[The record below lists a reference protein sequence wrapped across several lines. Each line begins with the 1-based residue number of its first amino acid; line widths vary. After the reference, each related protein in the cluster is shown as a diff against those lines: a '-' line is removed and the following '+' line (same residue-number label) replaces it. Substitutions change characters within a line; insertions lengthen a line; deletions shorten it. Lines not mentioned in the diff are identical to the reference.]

1 MRPEEKFEDPKL
13 IIEFISLVENLVAF
27 AETHY
32 ISIKEFSRVMHQQL
46 NEKQTIVIETTK
58 INE

>member
-1 MRPEEKFEDPKL
+1 MKSEEKFEDPKL

-32 ISIKEFSRVMHQQL
+32 VAIKEFSRVMHQ
-46 NEKQTIVIETTK
+46 
-58 INE
+58 

>member
-13 IIEFISLVENLVAF
+13 IIEFISLAENLVAF